1 MPNDIM
7 AINTAIDLIS
17 NKHLIDEEKI
27 IEFNKLIISLLKDY
41 DDFKFLRS
49 IELRYNRLTYIALA
63 NYLKLMGIS
72 NQVMDIYETK
82 VGVHSNK
89 Q

>member
-1 MPNDIM
+1 MPNDVK

-27 IEFNKLIISLLKDY
+27 IEFNELIISLLKDY
-41 DDFKFLRS
+41 EDFKLQRS

-82 VGVHSNK
+82 VGVYSNK